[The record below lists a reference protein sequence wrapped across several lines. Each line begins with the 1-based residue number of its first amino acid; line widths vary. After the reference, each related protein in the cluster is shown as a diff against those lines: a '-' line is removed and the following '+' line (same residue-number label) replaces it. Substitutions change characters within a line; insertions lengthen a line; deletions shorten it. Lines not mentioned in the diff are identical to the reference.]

1 MREALYRKYRPK
13 QLSDVIGQSHITETL
28 EHALKKKAIRHAY
41 LFTGPKGVGKT
52 SVARIMAHE
61 INGIPY
67 TDDSVH
73 LDIIEIDA
81 ASNRRIDEIRD
92 LRDKVNIAPSIAKY
106 KVYIIDEV
114 HMLTKEA
121 FNALLKT
128 LEEPPE
134 HVVFILATTETHK
147 VPATIVSRT
156 QRFPFRQV
164 SIPDISSH
172 LQVVA
177 KKEKIT
183 IDRSAIEKI
192 SNFSDGS
199 LRDALSLLDQISSY
213 GDNIT
218 SESAESLLG
227 IPSSEHIDALLSAV
241 VSSNAAKI
249 LDETQRLRV
258 NGLSANQI
266 SIQLSERLRSS
277 LVDNKPLLTEANT
290 LKLLKEL
297 LLISTYN
304 DPMSALEVALLSI
317 LTSESVKTD
326 KASNKVSEDN
336 LVAAVPSEVSA
347 TVKSVPDK
355 LPAAPVETLKK
366 PAIKKTPEQAKDELT
381 ATENP
386 SISQSQFN
394 WGHILNESKTK
405 YSTLYGL
412 LRMAEVNLTGDILLL
427 TFKFPFHAKQ
437 LNQQR
442 NLQKFTEILNSS
454 GQSELTVKTEVNQDA
469 LPVELENT
477 EPAPKTDN
485 RMPDND
491 IESISNIFGGAEL
504 LD

>member
-13 QLSDVIGQSHITETL
+13 KLSEVIGQDHVTKTL
-28 EHALKKKAIRHAY
+28 ASALKNGAIRHAY

-61 INGIPY
+61 INGIAY

-92 LRDKVNIAPSIAKY
+92 LRDKVNIAPTSAKY

-164 SIPDISSH
+164 SIPDISAH
-172 LQVVA
+172 LQDVA
-177 KKEKIT
+177 KKETIKI
-183 IDRSAIEKI
+183 DEKAIEKI
-192 SNFSDGS
+192 ANFSDGS

-227 IPSSEHIDALLSAV
+227 IPNSEYIESVLNAVALHS
-241 VSSNAAKI
+241 AAKI

-258 NGLSANQI
+258 NGLSAAQI
-266 SIQLSERLRSS
+266 SIQLSERLRTA
-277 LVDNKPLLTEANT
+277 LVDKEPVLSEQLSLN
-290 LKLLKEL
+290 LLKDL
-297 LLISTYN
+297 LLVSTYN
-304 DPMSALEVALLSI
+304 DPMSALEVALLGT
-317 LTSESVKTD
+317 LTNDTHAKESHIQKS
-326 KASNKVSEDN
+326 KEDTVDSSV
-336 LVAAVPSEVSA
+336 LTKEAVAVESKPE
-347 TVKSVPDK
+347 K
-355 LPAAPVETLKK
+355 LNEAPAPTAKK
-366 PAIKKTPEQAKDELT
+366 PIIKKTPEQAKEELT

-386 SISQSQFN
+386 STSEAEFD
-394 WGHILNESKTK
+394 WGQILNESKTK

-412 LRMAEVNLTGDILLL
+412 LRMAEVKLNGDTIML

-437 LNQQR
+437 LNQPR
-442 NLQKFTEILNSS
+442 NLQKFNEILQSS
-454 GQSELTVKTEVNQDA
+454 GHSALNIQTEVNQDA
-469 LPVELENT
+469 LPVELESSKQ
-477 EPAPKTDN
+477 ETDVDN
-485 RMPDND
+485 SNPDDD